1 MDLIQLF
8 PVVSILPFE
17 TRLDIGKDEAE
28 GERVAHLLCF
38 RGKGTNFRPRRRSMP
53 LLSLRP
59 INHFDGEKFPNVYL
73 CVVVSGDDREGD
85 EIYL

>member
-1 MDLIQLF
+1 MDLNQLF

-17 TRLDIGKDEAE
+17 TRLDIGKEEA
-28 GERVAHLLCF
+28 ERVAHLLCS
-38 RGKGTNFRPRRRSMP
+38 RGKETNFRPRRRSMP